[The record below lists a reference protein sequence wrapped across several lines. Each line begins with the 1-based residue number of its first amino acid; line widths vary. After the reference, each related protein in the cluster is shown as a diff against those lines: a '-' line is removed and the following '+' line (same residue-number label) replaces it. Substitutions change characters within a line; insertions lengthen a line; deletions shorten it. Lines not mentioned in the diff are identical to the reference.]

1 MLHHH
6 GTGYAIKYC
15 WNINNTSLYISGKT
29 ILNNTTTCMSSLN
42 VSGTTT
48 LLNNV
53 DIGTSSPGY
62 MLDVYTD
69 NTSIIIQFVL
79 EQIQHVKQLQF

>member
-15 WNINNTSLYISGKT
+15 WNINNTSLYISGEI
-29 ILNNTTTCMSSLN
+29 ILNNTTTCMSSFN

-53 DIGTSSPGY
+53 GIGTSSPGY

-69 NTSIIIQFVL
+69 NTSINHAIVS
-79 EQIQHVKQLQF
+79 ERIQHVKQLQF